1 MKHQNRGLGFVFQ
14 PTYRDKRTGEQKT
27 SAVWWISYSVRGKRH
42 KESSESTNRA
52 DAVRLLKKRHGDAQ
66 AGKPVG
72 SQVERTTL
80 DDLISMVE
88 ADYAANARRSAERIP
103 YAAAHL
109 REYFG
114 GTIKACEITSDRITA
129 YLAHRL
135 DAKAARATA
144 NYEQAL
150 LNRGFRLASR
160 AGRVAMVPHISMLKT
175 DNVRQGFF
183 EKAQLDAVLRHLPE
197 HLRPLVTAGYLT
209 GWRRGELLSRLWRHV
224 DLKDGWLRLE
234 VGETKNGRGRAFP
247 INAMPEL
254 RELLLVQFERKTA
267 IEKKIGQI
275 VSLVFF
281 NPDGSAISDFRKA
294 WRSACRAAGCP
305 GRLFHDFRRTAVRNL
320 ERSGVSR
327 SASMALTGHL
337 TAAVF
342 ARYSI
347 VDSAVLEEAVEKYA
361 SAMSVQKSQS
371 SVKVSTIPVK
381 RARKNPRFFKG

>member
-1 MKHQNRGLGFVFQ
+1 MKTRNRGMGFVYQ
-14 PTYRDKRTGEQKT
+14 PSYRDKKTGKT
-27 SAVWWISYSVRGKRH
+27 KAASTWMISYSVHGKRH
-42 KESSESTNRA
+42 RESSGSTNRA
-52 DAVRLLKKRHGDAQ
+52 DAVRLLKQRIAQ
-66 AGKPVG
+66 VAAGKPVG
-72 SQVERTTL
+72 NVVERTTL
-80 DDLISMVE
+80 NDLISMVE
-88 ADYAANARRSAERIP
+88 ADYAANARRSADRLP

-114 GTIKACEITSDRITA
+114 GDCKARDITSDRITS
-129 YLAHRL
+129 YLAVRL
-135 DAKAARATA
+135 EEGAARATA

-160 AGRVAMVPHISMLKT
+160 AGKVAMVPHISMLKT

-183 EKAQLDAVLRHLPE
+183 EKAQLDAVLLHLPE

-209 GWRRGELLSRLWRHV
+209 GWRRGELLSRQWRHV
-224 DLKDGWLRLE
+224 DFKEGWLRLE
-234 VGETKNGRGRAFP
+234 VGETKNGKGRAFP
-247 INAMPEL
+247 IDELPEL
-254 RELLLVQFERKTA
+254 RELLLAQNERRAA
-267 IEKKIGQI
+267 IERATGQI
-275 VSLVFF
+275 VPLVFF

-342 ARYSI
+342 GRYSI

-361 SAMSVQKSQS
+361 SAMSDQKSQS
-371 SVKVSTIPVK
+371 SVKVSAFPVK
-381 RARKNPRFFKG
+381 RGRKNS

>member
-1 MKHQNRGLGFVFQ
+1 MKNRGMGFCFQ
-14 PTYRDKRTGEQKT
+14 PGYRDKRTGEKKT
-27 SAVWWISYSVRGKRH
+27 SAVWWISYSVRGRRY
-42 KESSESTNRA
+42 KESSYSTNRA
-52 DAVRLLKKRHGDAQ
+52 DAVRLLKKRHADAQ

-72 SQVERTTL
+72 PQVERTTL

-88 ADYAANARRSAERIP
+88 ADYKANARRSADRVP

-114 GTIKACEITSDRITA
+114 GDCKAREITSDRITT

-135 DAKAARATA
+135 DEGAARATA

-160 AGRVAMVPHISMLKT
+160 AGKVAMVPHISMLKT

-183 EKAQLDAVLRHLPE
+183 EKAQLDEVLRHLPE
-197 HLRPLVTAGYLT
+197 HLRPLVRAGYLT
-209 GWRRGELLSRLWRHV
+209 GWRRGELLSRQWRHV
-224 DLKDGWLRLE
+224 DFKEGWLRLE
-234 VGETKNGRGRAFP
+234 VGETKNGKGRAFP
-247 INAMPEL
+247 INELPEL
-254 RELLLVQFERKTA
+254 RELLVAQNERKVA
-267 IEKKIGQI
+267 IERATGQI
-275 VSLVFF
+275 IPLVFF
-281 NPDGSAISDFRKA
+281 NPDGSKISDFRKA

-342 ARYSI
+342 ARYAI
-347 VDSAVLEEAVEKYA
+347 VDSAVLEEAVAKYA
-361 SAMSVQKSQS
+361 SQTSDAKSQS
-371 SVKVSTIPVK
+371 SVKVSDFPMK
-381 RARKNPRFFKG
+381 RPRKNL